1 MKCRTLIVLGL
12 LSPSLALAQPVDST
26 KAPAKPDTKQP
37 AAKAADPLNDS
48 MIAQEKKVWESIA
61 KQDWTTFGAFLADDF
76 TEITPTGF
84 HNKSATLTSIKDGKL
99 GKHTFSEWK
108 VTKLGE
114 NAALVLYK
122 VEYDWAGADGK
133 VAHDSGYCVST
144 WLRQGGKWLAVAH
157 QETSPGAAAS
167 TPEQKKP
174 EAAKPSNTDAAKPAP
189 K

>member
-1 MKCRTLIVLGL
+1 MNSVNCSSSWPTDPNDPNSEREETPIRSITRRCWMKCRTLIVLGL
-12 LSPSLALAQPVDST
+12 LSPALALAQPVDST

-99 GKHTFSEWK
+99 GKH
-108 VTKLGE
+108 
-114 NAALVLYK
+114 
-122 VEYDWAGADGK
+122 
-133 VAHDSGYCVST
+133 
-144 WLRQGGKWLAVAH
+144 
-157 QETSPGAAAS
+157 
-167 TPEQKKP
+167 
-174 EAAKPSNTDAAKPAP
+174 
-189 K
+189 